1 MELSSVYLILY
12 VLAWFGLIYLQIKRV
27 GSLGPATMVMVSY
40 FIFGIFAVV
49 YYNTDF
55 YHSYSDSELSL
66 APFIFLF
73 VMLCLALAPGIYY
86 ERADVK
92 LVQRP
97 NIYIID
103 TFIIIYCICSVARL
117 PEILPN
123 ISKGIIM
130 ILLESQGGADLYA
143 AKLNSIMRVSD
154 HSVSGI
160 YGLINI
166 VHNIFEESVVF
177 LAFYYLSLSERKR
190 VYVILILMVVLIDML
205 NSLAK
210 GERNYV
216 MLFSFMLAVGYF
228 MFHGFL
234 ENRIRKVA
242 KIIAI
247 TFSALIIVPLV
258 AITISRFGDS
268 RTITPMESMIAY
280 AGKAPINFNL
290 YVYNTNDIRYG
301 DRTVNLFKAMLG
313 YDVPANHEEGQ
324 NRYSHLIIDDSTF
337 YTFVG
342 DFVMDFGVVGTAI
355 LFVILTLFLLYIVR
369 IKGHIMGLHQMLAI
383 YFVLTICAQ
392 GGMYMFSFAYSGNWK
407 IIGAIFL
414 YFILLFDYNATP
426 KKERKYIVLK
436 SATN

>member
-12 VLAWFGLIYLQIKRV
+12 TLAWFGLIYMQIKRV
-27 GSLGPATMVMVSY
+27 RSIGPATMVMISY
-40 FIFGIFAVV
+40 FFFGIFAIV
-49 YYNTDF
+49 YYRTDF
-55 YHSYSDSELSL
+55 NRYSDSELSWV
-66 APFIFLF
+66 PFIYLF
-73 VMLCLALAPGIYY
+73 VMLYLALSPGIYY
-86 ERADVK
+86 ERANVK

-97 NIYIID
+97 HIYIID
-103 TFIIIYCICSVARL
+103 TFIIIYCICSFARL

-123 ISKGIIM
+123 ISKGITM

-154 HSVSGI
+154 YSISGLH
-160 YGLINI
+160 GLMNI

-228 MFHGFL
+228 MFHGFM
-234 ENRIRKVA
+234 EKKIRKIA

-247 TFSALIIVPLV
+247 TFAVLLIVPLF
-258 AITISRFGDS
+258 AITMSRFGDS

-280 AGKAPINFNL
+280 AGKAPINFNK

-301 DRTVNLFKAMLG
+301 DRTVNLFKKMLG
-313 YDVPANHEEGQ
+313 YDVPANHEEAQ
-324 NRYSHLIIDDSTF
+324 NIYSHLIIDDSTF

-355 LFVILTLFLLYIVR
+355 FFVVLTIFLLFVVR
-369 IKGHIMGLHQMLAI
+369 IKGHIMGLHQMLVI
-383 YFVLTICAQ
+383 YFVITICAQ

-407 IIGAIFL
+407 IIGTMFL
-414 YFILLFDYNATP
+414 YLILLFDYNATP
-426 KKERKYIVLK
+426 QNERKYIVK
-436 SATN
+436 TF